1 MSQMVLAALVAV
13 FPILVVFAAAS
24 DFFTMTIS
32 NRVSGGLMLAGLA
45 ALAVT
50 HPGWVEAGYHFAA
63 GAAVFAVGFFF
74 FARGWMGGG
83 DVKFAAAIAF
93 WLGWGHVLDFAF
105 GFSIFGG
112 LLTLLV
118 LVADRA
124 LAPIPALK
132 FGFLVRFH
140 EHRRVPYGVAL
151 SISAMLVFAETDWMK
166 AFLFG

>member
-32 NRVSGGLMLAGLA
+32 NRICGGLMVAGLA

-50 HPGWVEAGYHFAA
+50 HPGWAEVGGHFAA
-63 GAAVFAVGFFF
+63 AGVVFAVGFFF
-74 FARGWMGGG
+74 FSRGWMGGG
-83 DVKFAAAIAF
+83 DVKFAAAIAL
-93 WLGWGHVLDFAF
+93 WLGWGHVLDFAI
-105 GFSIFGG
+105 GFSVFGG
-112 LLTLLV
+112 LLTGLV

-166 AFLFG
+166 VFLLG

>member
-13 FPILVVFAAAS
+13 FPILVVFAAVT
-24 DFFTMTIS
+24 DFFTMTIA
-32 NRVSGGLMLAGLA
+32 NRVSGGLLLAGVLA
-45 ALAVT
+45 IAMT
-50 HPGWVEAGYHFAA
+50 HPGWTEVGSHLAA
-63 GAAVFAVGFFF
+63 TGVVFAVGFFF
-74 FARGWMGGG
+74 FSRGWMGGG

-93 WLGWGHVLDFAF
+93 WLGWDHLLDFAL

-112 LLTLLV
+112 LLTFLV

-132 FGFLVRFH
+132 FGFLERFH

-151 SISAMLVFAETDWMK
+151 TIAAMMVFADTPWMK
-166 AFLFG
+166 AFLVG